1 MFNSLLPKGA
11 PFFELLLQQNQILC
25 TVANEL
31 AALIERLDNPKDQRE
46 KILALEDEAD
56 HIYLTITKHLSQ
68 SFLTPIDRE
77 DILHINKAQEEAIDL
92 FNNLSTRL
100 SFLGFK
106 QARVPMLQL
115 AKTVQAMTMLTRSML
130 VGLSEKRDSHNT
142 REFRTLRNECEM
154 LLSTG
159 IAELYELGKATDGSV
174 LEIIKWSRTYD
185 RMEKLIVYLVEVDE
199 AVEEAVLKHV

>member
-25 TVANEL
+25 TVASEF
-31 AALIERLDNPKDQRE
+31 AVLIEHLDNQEEQRS

-56 HIYLTITKHLSQ
+56 QLYLTITRHLSQ

-92 FNNLSTRL
+92 FNNLSTKL
-100 SFLGFK
+100 SILGFR
-106 QARVPMLQL
+106 QARLPMLQL
-115 AKTVQAMTMLTRSML
+115 AKTVHKMTMLTRSML

-142 REFRTLRNECEM
+142 RDFRALRNECEV
-154 LLSTG
+154 LLSSG
-159 IAELYELGKATDGSV
+159 IAELYELGEFAPGSV

-185 RMEKLIVYLVEVDE
+185 RVEKLIVYLVELDE